1 VLNAIVLVPS
11 APVLVPEL
19 ATGAASELQDLS
31 AAVSAAAAEL
41 PDRWFVVGVGP
52 ADNVIGPGVVGTFG
66 GYGADVRV
74 ALSPHAVAEPK
85 PLPLCALVAGWVRT
99 TSAPAASAEVWVYAA
114 DHGVDAALARGR
126 ALRAEVDN
134 IAGPV
139 GVLVVADGANTLTA
153 SAPGGYD
160 PESVPVQAA
169 LDDALSVGDT
179 AALTRLPDGIVG
191 RVAYQVLA
199 GLVGSSPSLAR
210 ELYRGAPYGV
220 GYTVGVWT
228 PAGGSEATGG
238 LAPAGG
244 SEATGGLAPAGGA
257 AE

>member
-1 VLNAIVLVPS
+1 VLNAIALVPS

-19 ATGAASELQDLS
+19 ATGAAPELRELS
-31 AAVSAAAAEL
+31 AAVSTAAAQL
-41 PDRWFVVGVGP
+41 PDRWFVVGVGV
-52 ADNVIGPGVVGTFG
+52 ADTVIGPGSVGSFG

-74 ALSPHAVAEPK
+74 GLSPHAVAQPK

-99 TSAPAASAEVWVYAA
+99 TCAPAASAEVWVYAA

-134 IAGPV
+134 VAGPV

-160 PESVPVQAA
+160 PGSIAVQAA

-179 AALTRLPDGIVG
+179 DALTRLPDGIVG

-199 GLVGSSPSLAR
+199 GLVEASLASTQ

-228 PAGGSEATGG
+228 P
-238 LAPAGG
+238 
-244 SEATGGLAPAGGA
+244 
-257 AE
+257 